1 MKKGIKIASFLLTV
15 MLVFAFTS
23 PGKQINKLVSKVWKG
38 QEVSMEKITL
48 PDSFKMEI
56 VELNKVYSNKELVG
70 YACFTTAKG
79 CRIGGCAA
87 PESTNSESYET
98 FDYIVIYDTD
108 FSILKVEVANYSGQ
122 YGYEIC
128 RAKWLTQF
136 MGKTFGFKL
145 DENIDGISGATISA
159 TYLID
164 DLNNIGKT
172 LQSLRSSEVI

>member
-1 MKKGIKIASFLLTV
+1 MKKGIKIASILLAV
-15 MLVFAFTS
+15 LVVCAFTS

-38 QEVSMEKITL
+38 QEVSMEKISL
-48 PDSFKMEI
+48 PDSFQLDI
-56 VELNKVYSNKELVG
+56 VELNKVYSNKELLG

-87 PESTNSESYET
+87 PESPNSESYET

-128 RAKWLTQF
+128 RAKWLSQF

-145 DENIDGISGATISA
+145 EENIDGISGATISA

-164 DLNNIGKT
+164 DLNSIGKT
-172 LQSLRSSEVI
+172 LHELRASKLI

>member
-1 MKKGIKIASFLLTV
+1 
-15 MLVFAFTS
+15 
-23 PGKQINKLVSKVWKG
+23 
-38 QEVSMEKITL
+38 MEKIGL
-48 PDSFKMEI
+48 PDSFQLEV
-56 VELNKVYSNKELVG
+56 VELNKVYSNKELLG

-87 PESTNSESYET
+87 PDNPNSESYET

-128 RAKWLTQF
+128 RAKWLSQF
-136 MGKTFGFKL
+136 IGKTFGFKL
-145 DENIDGISGATISA
+145 EENIDGISGATISA

-172 LQSLRSSEVI
+172 LHELRASELI